1 MARRCRAVLEQF
13 KEQSKGIVMDKAI
26 EVILNSI
33 IKKVEG
39 FSYDEQSFIFSEL
52 SERLTRLSHDALMAE
67 YGMKEEDFA

>member
-1 MARRCRAVLEQF
+1 LEQF